1 MFKYILP
8 LKKREKKSEVCKPT
22 LIDAI
27 MNFFKKT
34 NPITRKDP
42 FKGEM

>member
-1 MFKYILP
+1 MFKYVLP
-8 LKKREKKSEVCKPT
+8 LKKREKKDWGGKPT

-34 NPITRKDP
+34 NPITRKDA
-42 FKGEM
+42 FKEET